1 MAAFKHP
8 QEFVK
13 MQFEPGEWDPHH
25 KDPLFRPPFKS
36 RAKIMSAEDFA
47 DRPRVGFE
55 EEFDSLED
63 AMVTLTWLDGPTCDK
78 IYGVYL
84 DYMSKQTSVT
94 SHEYVMRM
102 LGEKFNI
109 TSQRAASIVE
119 LAHRE
124 DQLRKAGK
132 KIYYGAQAFVDAR
145 VKEHITK
152 AYSEYGETDPDSF
165 VEDPIGVVGIGTI
178 EHTEATTVVVDDV
191 VDVDGFA
198 QATLIREQSEARLK
212 IDGHIYIEDVDENKF
227 NIKISKEAKKL
238 MAKKQSFHNADDI
251 SRRGDE
257 LKPMP
262 GSDQTRRA
270 RWKYAAQTL
279 NTRDT
284 DAIKKS
290 NWRKKHAIADN
301 IIVEHDGDIRVAT
314 VAEVK
319 QTSWKPLCNPQEK
332 TLSSVKAGWL
342 ARTLH
347 GDKGAWGRQKAPD
360 DADGVI
366 AAASTENEV
375 EDKPGDAGSVAD
387 NELIEDDDDDDDDDE
402 DEEEEDYHN
411 DDDEIDVDDD
421 DDDDFKK

>member
-1 MAAFKHP
+1 
-8 QEFVK
+8 
-13 MQFEPGEWDPHH
+13 MQFEPGEWDPHR

-47 DRPRVGFE
+47 ERPRIGFD

-63 AMVTLTWLDGPTCDK
+63 AMVTLTWLDGPACDE

-84 DYMSKQTSVT
+84 EYMSKQTSVT

-102 LGEKFNI
+102 LSEKFNI
-109 TSQRAASIVE
+109 TSQRAAAIVE

-124 DQLRKAGK
+124 DQERKAGK

-145 VKEHITK
+145 IKEHIQK
-152 AYSEYGETDPDSF
+152 AYSEYGETDPGSF
-165 VEDPIGVVGIGTI
+165 VEDPIAVAGVGNL
-178 EHTEATTVVVDDV
+178 ENAEASAMVVEDL
-191 VDVDGFA
+191 VDVDGLTE
-198 QATLIREQSEARLK
+198 ATLIREHAEARLK

-227 NIKISKEAKKL
+227 SVKLSKEAKKL
-238 MAKKQSFHNADDI
+238 VAKKQSFHNADDI
-251 SRRGDE
+251 SRRGE
-257 LKPMP
+257 GLTPMP
-262 GSDQTRRA
+262 GSDQPRRA

-279 NTRDT
+279 NTRD
-284 DAIKKS
+284 AKAMKKS

-301 IIVEHDGDIRVAT
+301 IIVEHDGDVRVAT

-319 QTSWKPLCNPQEK
+319 ASCWKPLYNPQEQ

-360 DADGVI
+360 KIDGVI
-366 AAASTENEV
+366 EATTTQSEA
-375 EDKPGDAGSVAD
+375 EDTPDDAGSVED
-387 NELIEDDDDDDDDDE
+387 NESIDDADEKEANGDDE
-402 DEEEEDYHN
+402 KN
-411 DDDEIDVDDD
+411 DGD
-421 DDDDFKK
+421 KK